1 MAISSVA
8 KDSLKFIAENE
19 EIYNDVISFL
29 SDSSVSL
36 SDLQGF
42 LQYGTGKNGDDLL
55 NVPYNVK
62 GNNLI
67 FFESNDKFSLTS
79 HRMGASIFISGT
91 PLDITLVA
99 DEYIEYVQR
108 IYSISVPNLNTE
120 NEVIFHFVQNYAF
133 TGADDKVTRFYIDR
147 IKLRLETWRRISGGE
162 EITSE
167 ILDEIILAEEGRAS
181 EDEKELEDN
190 YSNDQAVAEVQDF
203 FAYIYYDSL
212 AGVGIDPMEE
222 FFQRTRK
229 DEISPQNVAATSRI
243 FGIDAKNITNSAGA
257 EELAKSI
264 YARLESTQLIYLA
277 SYAYEISKFAEKRLQ
292 SVATVQQ
299 SANDF
304 IDPSVDTPW
313 LQLLSEVVYNL
324 QQDPISFSVINH
336 YFPSLLTFVFDA
348 LAVVGDYSNNGRGG
362 GQEDTLNNMADA
374 ILSLEKAFGVNQS
387 GEPIFKLAG
396 TEAFYTTSERIKK
409 AIEKFFREN
418 IPPRKPD
425 IFHLRLGAANFYV
438 PPVSVSVNSAFKT
451 GSLTG
456 GAIRQRNTPKFNAGY
471 KETTIS
477 LRLFFPNYEEIWGL
491 SIDDES
497 SIDLNENFQIDF
509 KKGGDSEDRIDKFLS
524 SLRGLVAAFKY
535 SPILPIKNQYINSV
549 HGITAVALSA
559 MSISTIPNYPFTLV
573 VDLEL
578 YSYNHKPFLP
588 MIKDFNQAI
597 HWGKYRQYMGKAA
610 GEMHKY
616 VNEAFLLK
624 TSDDKANNQIGP
636 DENLPVTEIQ
646 SGGREIGSEIE
657 GLDSVNTYY
666 NDVLMTNIVTQWKD
680 GSNLTLFVP
689 SETQTKIF
697 LPDTTSFR
705 SEQEKILNETS
716 VGLWDRILENFGIDR
731 TSLSPL
737 IKDINDI
744 SVLSLESTYPLSMRK
759 FTRQAIDIMTAG
771 TSTDDYREKVYAYK
785 IQSFISEN
793 ITKLDLEEINW
804 LKKYPGT
811 NASPQQHFNQ
821 YPGTGVE
828 SYYRN
833 NEIVKTPAKTNASLN
848 WIKFTIWEEASTSGS
863 IIDELVNQEVIRQQ
877 KSTGLTDVDEEKIRQ
892 QITDAFQVN
901 LYERFFKDGFVKNLM
916 EAVRLREGTFYF
928 NEWEVPMTRVDLNPK
943 EAIVNGVSVTM
954 GNNLTK
960 LQVQMQDEPTY
971 QYIGG
976 KDTYI
981 NISLTVFGE
990 KELIKL
996 KNIFDHANGLARLE
1010 HSTGVI
1016 GFLGIKN
1023 IISALCGVKY
1033 VLPLN
1038 YRVDTIP
1045 NYPHVYS
1052 VQLSFVDFDIFQQK
1066 REKISSEQQTELI
1079 SHFGS
1084 KRNPFLRIKQM
1095 WGSFNAY
1102 PDMPLGIK
1110 DKDGRTVGNL
1120 DPDFYFRSFSMFD
1133 SDVINNTQIQLDLTQ
1148 KFQFDNSD
1156 DWALG
1161 GSDNLERKIQSV
1173 KNTILDFLS
1182 RYSYTNTN
1190 NQDAQEQRALTN
1202 EQLINEMIEYVQGT
1216 GISVHNFVSIFQD
1229 VVSAN
1234 TEGVSTVRKEA
1245 LLTDFIFLSSIS
1257 SEDLAVFEDVN
1268 GAPYLV
1274 GQVGITNTST
1284 EELIKY
1290 ILANSHLEGETKV
1303 SFDPDEVEF
1312 HKVITIIPGMDPE
1325 KQNAN
1330 EVPAFMQTV
1339 LGTHFG
1345 YINKENGRFYLTVD
1359 GSNVVIEKDDN
1370 SPNGTSIK
1378 LQTNFVEDTQTPDR
1392 GCTNALTGVSGV
1404 TPLNQYQQAYSG
1416 DFNGHLE
1423 KMLNDIQYRDIS
1435 GRMLR
1440 AFPTYMLWLIDEG
1453 GMFAGVKLFDNFY
1466 GLQSVIDFSVVS
1478 SEDLLG
1484 DTLILRVSN
1493 MYSKLTTRA
1502 STEIFNA
1509 NNDEFN
1515 QDPLNMTDGL
1525 DAILDRTLNV
1535 ARNIVSGMRNNYV
1548 VDINNIRLKPGV
1560 RVHLRCGYG
1569 SNPNSLQTVFNGV
1582 ITNVEQGEIV
1592 TITAQSDAIELG
1604 AVVNSTN
1611 KKGDTGKIDG
1621 GVDTGMYL
1629 SEPRDLMVRLLSMGA
1644 SRVKEA
1650 FARATNGTV
1659 FSENRFGIR
1668 HFGTM
1673 LYEPLNEVERARSE
1687 GIRQTVA
1694 GVFNNLSELN
1704 VGGAANSAMFRVS
1717 NVFSRDPVSGLFG
1730 NGSLMT
1736 SMGQLMSNYCS
1747 DVDLELFKRNIYP
1760 GNGTGFAQFLGGD
1773 LDDGWSTVSSYSE
1786 TGTDGLR
1793 LAGQRYIESA
1803 TDRSWNR
1810 LIVEA
1815 ELGSTAAHQTVENLV
1830 EDNKLVSAEG
1840 RAGLVAGVLK
1850 GAATIGIAALNPIAG
1865 GVAGATLFG
1874 LLRGRGGNNLFRTMG
1889 ILSANADDDLKGFD
1903 EVSFRAQTYMR
1914 TVWDLFQT
1922 CARLLPNYIV
1932 AVRPFEDRSTI
1943 FYGKPH
1949 WLYTSGVVPVT
1960 TGFPSDQK
1968 AASLNLPGYPKIV
1981 QPNQDIENIINQVS
1995 AQTNSLADYEAFK
2008 RSTELSDVISELVQD
2023 QINSRGIYAPTAYL
2037 SGRLINFNS
2046 NLATTFSERNE
2057 NGQYNVLCKL
2067 PVNIGKVRVGFHL
2080 PVGDPTQTYAARGN
2094 DQGQG
2099 HAQID
2104 NLPLR
2109 FRYPFYTVNENVILN
2124 KYSTQIRDGGLLEGT
2139 YIDLRADTQKFPV
2152 SLKTGSIEIS
2162 ATDLIDRYV
2171 EDEDREK
2178 LGVSGGISFTA
2189 QILSLMQQETDFI
2202 KENSISIIPSSEIN
2216 YELDRPLGM
2225 GSLVEIIDPTSN
2237 EALSGEATIVRMPL
2251 PSVSIFAT
2259 GGENDIGA
2267 ITVTSTE
2274 ALENSNDYSFEYE
2287 LAEQIS
2293 YQEWGSPKGLLE
2305 EQFYIAMKWPYKPGS
2320 SNDLIEGESLEKFKQ
2335 QYNFINLYGTAED
2348 YKNRKVL
2355 VFSPLT
2361 QRAVVCAPAYFMWGE
2376 DSNEDVAAVVSPDAA
2391 WYLGSFV
2398 STLVDK
2404 IPDEL
2409 KNNLPNWAT
2418 IDSTGSEDVSET
2430 FKNSNGDSR
2439 NPVYDLEHSSGIA
2452 VEPRLVDCF
2461 FAFVPDNV
2469 PVGVVSSEMLP
2480 VKRFTVG
2487 DDSAVNEEYIIGFG
2501 NFTATNGETLSA
2513 QRKEITGSADSI
2525 ERQLAEPSGIFAEWT
2540 ASNATI
2546 SDMDYTYGGNVLRN
2560 GDDLGYFEALLDV
2573 TKVSND
2579 SDVLSRDKLYER
2591 LDEETYSTG
2600 DKDSNSGRVGFAP
2613 VYSMLD
2619 ATSVEAR
2626 SFYDENFDPNVS
2638 VIAGNGRTL
2647 SQANDI
2653 WDQFRFGYHTY
2664 ESVKDVFARAYGL
2677 DPDDTT
2683 EFPEEFKRILDKSDE
2698 KIFNNFADQS
2708 IAVPGL
2714 ESIGNTDNTGIDELA
2729 ILLGA
2734 DFFTNASTTGNSQS
2748 ASALENRKQTIE
2760 FIRSNY
2766 IDATSQGIRG
2776 DAGIIEYFNS
2786 IISRSLDNVRSNF
2799 FENQIINNM
2808 LQYSIENRDNASEA
2822 IKLSDQIKTPKQLF
2836 LLMVG
2841 LFRQKLWSTAY
2852 GRAWLILKPDRKK
2865 GPFGNGKGAEGQ
2877 WSFKPVDKIFEAF
2890 ISPYSQYAKDSEKFL
2905 QLLVSTA
2912 SEGSNASTWI
2922 GGIGEDVSDF
2932 VSRNIGP
2939 IFSAIGDGLQGL
2951 LGMFKLNMM
2960 QMGYALS
2967 EVGNFGRQA
2976 HILNKVLNDSIYYSL
2991 GRPGTLLRAVDNPFT
3006 REYGEP
3012 VIEVRQPFQR
3022 LHYISSFSHIIS
3034 NQIQENLNNVATVVT
3049 AVSDGKHPITVAL
3062 DKGAPPERQTEITVE
3077 TGIYYDNMIGSGFLG
3092 VLHPLMHPLE
3102 TFRGLAKNA
3111 QGTPDELSARRI
3123 ALAHLKESIKDIY
3136 GGELI
3141 IIGNADIRPHDLVY
3155 LSDVYER
3162 MYGLFEVEQ
3171 VVHHF
3176 TPEMG
3181 YITSITPN
3189 ALVTVNDPSRWFLS
3203 SWLRSWLGLQN
3214 IRNDARFYMDNIMA
3228 SNTGIN
3234 VGGNIS
3240 VDALSDALMPQMMGG
3255 IEYTHGSTALVKDIM
3270 ANQTALTLPQK
3281 AQQLIDQ
3288 NKQGSDTGFK
3298 AVSMGLLAG
3307 SGLIAGAVGGVAA
3320 AVALPIVG
3328 QLAWNGW
3335 KWIRDNVL
3343 DQHGCYIQYL
3353 NKNGQP
3359 MDAGLSYNQ
3368 GMVVGRYHSKA
3379 LLPGLLGA
3387 RTKVKTPEG
3396 NIFIRS
3402 DDLLKSLGW
3411 QEVEIKDLVRHID
3424 YENAL
3429 THSRVLQLTG
3439 LGPEKADLQPSLFR
3453 IIAKVVKFEDG
3464 DTFDVV
3470 DVISGA
3476 QFTVRFDGMN
3486 TGETNTTRVGGIPNE
3501 PGSEESGNQITSIS
3515 TPGGRAKIYTESKL
3529 KDILF
3534 VLRVRVSN
3542 SATEDVIF
3550 EQQFEPGAN
3559 ENTVANYTKDVYQRV
3574 LGTVWYYQPE
3584 SVVEQAEQFVQSC
3597 FIKNKGNTTDAF
3609 EKIQN
3614 EFFKSIYID
3623 SPLYIHKNRILTE
3636 IDRLTSVAL
3645 ETARYQPP
3653 NFLKESST
3661 EDYGLSVN
3669 RVEVLYDAL
3678 VSFKVLEAIYNKT
3691 SEWPTIFWDEYYEDG
3706 YPVTLNWELVAN
3718 NLAQVYVKQLQIESE
3733 SVISAEESALMP
3745 RRVI

>member
-1 MAISSVA
+1 MAINSIA
-8 KDSLKFIAENE
+8 RQALTYIAESDLD
-19 EIYNDVISFL
+19 YTTLSAYL
-29 SDSSVSL
+29 SDQSVSTSSL
-36 SDLQGF
+36 SAF
-42 LQYGTGKNGDDLL
+42 LQFGDNVDLSTPDITGSQLI
-55 NVPYNVK
+55 
-62 GNNLI
+62 NLD
-67 FFESNDKFSLTS
+67 FNDKYSLALYKKS
-79 HRMGASIFISGT
+79 VSIFISGT
-91 PLDITLVA
+91 AINTSLVLDEYLSVISARFGVLQNPGLSTEADIINHFVTNYAYTDA
-99 DEYIEYVQR
+99 DE
-108 IYSISVPNLNTE
+108 
-120 NEVIFHFVQNYAF
+120 
-133 TGADDKVTRFYIDR
+133 KVTKFLASKILERITIWYETSIDVG
-147 IKLRLETWRRISGGE
+147 INDEMLEQLLAFEERLVSEETV
-162 EITSE
+162 
-167 ILDEIILAEEGRAS
+167 
-181 EDEKELEDN
+181 EDEKNYEEDEAI
-190 YSNDQAVAEVQDF
+190 YQVQRFFSLIYFGANDGTQV
-203 FAYIYYDSL
+203 
-212 AGVGIDPMEE
+212 DPMEE
-222 FFQRTRK
+222 FFQKTRK
-229 DEISPQNVAATSRI
+229 DEITEKNVRATSRV
-243 FGIDAKNITNSAGA
+243 FGIDIKNLLNTS
-257 EELAKSI
+257 EEETLARSI
-264 YARLESTQLIYLA
+264 YSRLESTGLIYLA
-277 SYAYEISKFAEKRLQ
+277 SYAYEIGEFAKKRLQ
-292 SVATVQQ
+292 NIATVKK

-313 LQLLSEVVYNL
+313 LQQLSQVVYSL
-324 QQDPISFSVINH
+324 QQDPISFSIINH

-348 LAVVGDYSNNGRGG
+348 IAVVGDYSNNGKGG

-374 ILSLEKAFGVNQS
+374 ILSLEKAFGVSQS
-387 GEPIFKLAG
+387 GKPIFTLAG
-396 TEAFYTTSERIKK
+396 TEKFYTTSERIKK
-409 AIEKFFREN
+409 ALQDFPFRAN

-471 KETTIS
+471 KETTVS

-491 SIDDES
+491 SIDDAS
-497 SIDLNENFQIDF
+497 SLDLNENFTIDF
-509 KKGGDSEDRIDKFLS
+509 KNGGDSEDKIDKFLS
-524 SLRGLVAAFKY
+524 SLRGLIAAFKY

-559 MSISTIPNYPFTLV
+559 MSISTIPSYPFALV

-610 GEMHKY
+610 GEMHRY
-616 VNEAFLLK
+616 VSEAFLLK
-624 TSDDKANNQIGP
+624 TSDDKATNQADTYEVSPYGAMPVDTTDEDGILA
-636 DENLPVTEIQ
+636 ENLEY
-646 SGGREIGSEIE
+646 
-657 GLDSVNTYY
+657 VNTYD
-666 NDVLMTNIVTQWKD
+666 NDVLSTNIVTQWKD

-689 SETQTKIF
+689 AETQTKIF
-697 LPDTTSFR
+697 LPDSTSFR

-716 VGLWDRILENFGIDR
+716 SGLWDRILENFGIDR
-731 TSLSPL
+731 TSLTPL

-744 SVLSLESTYPLSMRK
+744 SSLSLESTYPLSTKK
-759 FTRQAIDIMTAG
+759 FVRQAIDIMTAG
-771 TSTDDYREKVYAYK
+771 TSTDDFREKVYAYK
-785 IQSFISEN
+785 VQSFISEN
-793 ITKLDLEEINW
+793 ITRIDSEQASW
-804 LKKYPGT
+804 LRNYPGE
-811 NASPQQHFNQ
+811 NAIPSLHFNQ
-821 YPGTGVE
+821 YPTIGSE

-833 NEIVKTPAKTNASLN
+833 NEIVKNPEGDNASLN
-848 WIKFTIWEEASTSGS
+848 YIKYSIYNESSASGS
-863 IIDELVNQEVIRQQ
+863 IVDELVNQEVLRQQ
-877 KSTGLTDVDEEKIRQ
+877 KSTGITEVDQDKIRQ

-916 EAVRLREGTFYF
+916 EAVRLREGDYHF

-954 GNNLTK
+954 GNNLAK

-971 QYIGG
+971 QFIGG

-990 KELIKL
+990 KELIKI

-1023 IISALCGVKY
+1023 IISALAGVKY

-1066 REKISSEQQTELI
+1066 REKISSDQQTKLI
-1079 SHFGS
+1079 EHFGT

-1102 PDMPLGIK
+1102 PDLPLSIK
-1110 DKDGRTVGNL
+1110 DKDGGVVGNL

-1133 SDVINNTQIQLDLTQ
+1133 SDIINNTKIQLDLTE
-1148 KFQFDNSD
+1148 KFEFDNSD

-1161 GSDNLERKIQSV
+1161 TSDNLERKIQSV
-1173 KNTILDFLS
+1173 RNTILDFIT
-1182 RYSYTNTN
+1182 RYSYTNAN
-1190 NQDAQEQRALTN
+1190 NQDAREQRALTN
-1202 EQLINEMIEYVQGT
+1202 EQLINEMIDYVQST

-1234 TEGVSTVRKEA
+1234 TEGQSSVRKQA
-1245 LLTDFIFLSSIS
+1245 LLTDFIFLSASS
-1257 SEDLAVFEDVN
+1257 SEDLQIFEDIN

-1274 GQVGITNTST
+1274 GNVGVTNTST
-1284 EELIKY
+1284 EDLIKY
-1290 ILANSHLEGETKV
+1290 ILANSHLENETQV

-1325 KQNAN
+1325 EQNPN
-1330 EVPAFMQTV
+1330 EIPAFMQTA

-1345 YINKENGRFYLTVD
+1345 YINKENGRFYLTID
-1359 GSNVVIEKDDN
+1359 GSNVTIENDEN
-1370 SPNGTSIK
+1370 SSNGTKIK
-1378 LQTNFVEDTQTPDR
+1378 LQSNFVEDTQTPDR
-1392 GCTNALTGVSGV
+1392 GCTNSLTGVAGV
-1404 TPLNQYQQAYSG
+1404 SSLNQYQQAYSG
-1416 DFNGHLE
+1416 DFNGHME

-1466 GLQSVIDFSVVS
+1466 GLQSIVDFSVVS

-1484 DTLILRVSN
+1484 DTLILRMSN
-1493 MYSKLTTRA
+1493 MYSKLTTRP

-1509 NNDEFN
+1509 NNDEFSN
-1515 QDPLNMTDGL
+1515 DPLNLTDGIS
-1525 DAILDRTLNV
+1525 AILDRTLNV
-1535 ARNIVSGMRNNYV
+1535 ARNIISGMRNNYV

-1569 SNPNSLQTVFNGV
+1569 ANPNSLQTVFNGV

-1644 SRVKEA
+1644 SRFKEA
-1650 FARATNGTV
+1650 YARATNGTV

-1673 LYEPLNEVERARSE
+1673 LYEPLNDIERARAD

-1694 GVFNNLSELN
+1694 GVYNNLSELN
-1704 VGGAANSAMFRVS
+1704 IGGAANSAAFRIS

-1736 SMGQLMSNYCS
+1736 SMGQLVSNYCS

-1773 LDDGWSTVSSYSE
+1773 LDDGWSTASSFSQDS
-1786 TGTDGLR
+1786 TDSLR

-1815 ELGSTAAHQTVENLV
+1815 ELGSTASTQTIENLV

-1850 GAATIGIAALNPIAG
+1850 GAATIGLAALNP
-1865 GVAGATLFG
+1865 VAGAVAGAGLFG

-1889 ILSANADDDLKGFD
+1889 IISPNADDDLQGFD

-1960 TGFPSDQK
+1960 TGFPSDEK
-1968 AASLNLPGYPKIV
+1968 AAQLNLPGYPKIV
-1981 QPNQDIENIINQVS
+1981 QPNNDIENIINQVS
-1995 AQTNSLADYEAFK
+1995 SQTNSLADYEAFK
-2008 RSTELSDVISELVQD
+2008 RSTELSDVISDLVQD
-2023 QINSRGIYAPTAYL
+2023 QVNSRGIYAPTA
-2037 SGRLINFNS
+2037 SVNGRLINFNS
-2046 NLATTFSERNE
+2046 NLASSYSERNE
-2057 NGQYNVLCKL
+2057 NGVYNVVCKL
-2067 PVNIGKVRVGFHL
+2067 PVNVGKVRMGFHL
-2080 PVGDPTQTYAARGN
+2080 PVGDPTKTFADRGN
-2094 DQGQG
+2094 DNAQG

-2104 NLPLR
+2104 NLPIR

-2124 KYSTQIRDGGLLEGT
+2124 KYSTEIRDGGLLEGT
-2139 YIDLRADTQKFPV
+2139 YIDLRADTQGFPV
-2152 SLKTGSIEIS
+2152 SLKVGSVEI
-2162 ATDLIDRYV
+2162 ATDDLIDRYV
-2171 EDEDREK
+2171 EDGDTVK
-2178 LGVSGGISFTA
+2178 TGVSGGLEFTKG
-2189 QILSLMQQETDFI
+2189 ILALMQEEINFI
-2202 KENSISIIPSSEIN
+2202 KENSITIIPSSEIT
-2216 YELDRPLGM
+2216 YELDRPLGLA
-2225 GSLVEIIDPTSN
+2225 SLTDQLNLGEQSLFGEIN
-2237 EALSGEATIVRMPL
+2237 IVRMPL
-2251 PSVSIFAT
+2251 PSVSIFAS

-2267 ITVTSTE
+2267 LTVTTID
-2274 ALENSNDYSFEYE
+2274 AAENADDYSFEYE
-2287 LAEQIS
+2287 LNEQIS

-2320 SNDLIEGESLEKFKQ
+2320 SDKLIQGESLEKFKE
-2335 QYNFINLYGTAED
+2335 QYGFVNLYGTAED

-2376 DSNEDVAAVVSPDAA
+2376 DSDEDVAAVVSPDAA
-2391 WYLGSFV
+2391 WYLGSLV
-2398 STLVDK
+2398 SSLVDK
-2404 IPDEL
+2404 VPDEL
-2409 KNNLPNWAT
+2409 KNNLPNWAS
-2418 IDSTGSEDVSET
+2418 IGSTESEDVSIN
-2430 FKNSNGDSR
+2430 FKHSGGDSR
-2439 NPVYDLEHSSGIA
+2439 NPLYTLEESSGIA
-2452 VEPRLVDCF
+2452 IQPRLVDCF
-2461 FAFVPDNV
+2461 FAFVPDDV
-2469 PVGVVSSEMLP
+2469 PVGVVSSELAP
-2480 VKRFTVG
+2480 VKRFLVG
-2487 DDSAVNEEYIIGFG
+2487 DDKAVNEEYIIGFG
-2501 NFTATNGETLSA
+2501 NYTATNGETLTA
-2513 QRKEITGSADSI
+2513 QRKQLTGSADSL
-2525 ERQLAEPSGIFAEWT
+2525 ERQLAESSGIFAEWS
-2540 ASNATI
+2540 ASNASI
-2546 SDMDYTYGGNVLRN
+2546 SDIDYTYGGNVLKS
-2560 GDDLGYFEALLDV
+2560 GDDLGYFEAILDI
-2573 TKVSND
+2573 TKISND
-2579 SDVLSRDKLYER
+2579 TDVLSRSTLYDR
-2591 LDEETYSTG
+2591 LDGELYTTG
-2600 DKDSNSGRVGFAP
+2600 DDDTGSGRVGFAP
-2613 VYSMLD
+2613 VYSMMD
-2619 ATSVEAR
+2619 SVSVEAR

-2664 ESVKDVFARAYGL
+2664 ESVKNIFAKTYGL

-2683 EFPEEFKRILDKSDE
+2683 EFPEEFKRILDKTNS
-2698 KIFNNFADQS
+2698 KIFSNFSDNTVD
-2708 IAVPGL
+2708 VPGL
-2714 ESIGNTDNTGIDELA
+2714 ENVGNIENTGVDELV

-2734 DFFTNASTTGNSQS
+2734 DFFTDSNRQGTQQGTSQ
-2748 ASALENRKQTIE
+2748 LEARKQTIE
-2760 FIRSNY
+2760 FIRTNY
-2766 IDATSQGIRG
+2766 IDATSQGISG
-2776 DAGIIEYFNS
+2776 DAGVIEYFNNV
-2786 IISRSLDNVRSNF
+2786 ISKSLDNIRVNF
-2799 FENQIINNM
+2799 FENQIINNL
-2808 LQYSIENRDNASEA
+2808 LQYSIENTDNQSEA

-2852 GRAWLILKPDRKK
+2852 GRAWLVLKPDRKK
-2865 GPFGNGKGAEGQ
+2865 GPFGNGKGSEGS
-2877 WSFKPVDKIFEAF
+2877 WSFKPVDKVFEAF
-2890 ISPYSQYAKDSEKFL
+2890 ISPYSQYAKGSEKFL

-2912 SEGSNASTWI
+2912 SEGSNSSTWI

-2932 VSRNIGP
+2932 YQRNIGP
-2939 IFSAIGDGLQGL
+2939 IFTAIGDGLSGL

-2960 QMGYALS
+2960 QMGYAIS
-2967 EVGNFGRQA
+2967 EVGNFGKQA

-3012 VIEVRQPFQR
+3012 VLEVRQPFQR
-3022 LHYISSFSHIIS
+3022 LHYVSSFSHIIS

-3049 AVSDGKHPITVAL
+3049 AVSDGKHPVTVAL

-3102 TFRGLAKNA
+3102 TFRGVAKNA

-3214 IRNDARFYMDNIMA
+3214 IRNDTRFYIDNIMA

-3234 VGGNIS
+3234 VGGDIS

-3255 IEYTHGSTALVKDIM
+3255 IEYTHGSTSLVKDIM

-3281 AQQLIDQ
+3281 AQQLIDA
-3288 NKQGSDTGFK
+3288 NKSGSDTGFK
-3298 AVSMGLLAG
+3298 AVAGGLIAG
-3307 SGLIAGAVGGVAA
+3307 SGLIAAA
-3320 AVALPIVG
+3320 AGGAAAAIALPIVG
-3328 QLAWNGW
+3328 QLAWKGW

-3396 NIFIRS
+3396 NVFIRS

-3424 YENAL
+3424 YENAI
-3429 THSRVLQLTG
+3429 THARVLQLSG

-3453 IIAKVVKFEDG
+3453 VIVKVTEFIDG
-3464 DTFDVV
+3464 DTFWVQDI
-3470 DVISGA
+3470 ISGST
-3476 QFTVRFDGMN
+3476 FKVRFDGIN
-3486 TGETNTTRVGGIPNE
+3486 TGETNTIRVGGIPNE
-3501 PGSEESGNQITSIS
+3501 PGNQDNQTQLTSIS
-3515 TPGGRAKIYTESKL
+3515 TPGGRAKLYTEEKL
-3529 KDILF
+3529 KNRIF
-3534 VLRVRVSN
+3534 VLRTKISN
-3542 SATEDVIF
+3542 SATDDVIF
-3550 EQQFEPGAN
+3550 EQQFQPGAN
-3559 ENTVANYTKDVYQRV
+3559 ENTVANYAKDVTASERV
-3574 LGTVWYYQPE
+3574 LGTIWYYQPE
-3584 SVVEQAEQFVQSC
+3584 SVVQQAEQFVTSC
-3597 FIKNKGNTTDAF
+3597 FIKNK
-3609 EKIQN
+3609 EKNIGSVDSIN
-3614 EFFKSIYID
+3614 NLICLEFFKGIYEDSPMNVKKLSIYNEIINSKLSYFAPEYLRD
-3623 SPLYIHKNRILTE
+3623 NAQTNYGISEDDVVKLYNALVAYRILNATYE
-3636 IDRLTSVAL
+3636 
-3645 ETARYQPP
+3645 
-3653 NFLKESST
+3653 
-3661 EDYGLSVN
+3661 
-3669 RVEVLYDAL
+3669 
-3678 VSFKVLEAIYNKT
+3678 KT

-3706 YPVTLNWELVAN
+3706 YPVTLNWELVSN
-3718 NLAQVYVKQLQIESE
+3718 NLAQVYAKQVQIESE